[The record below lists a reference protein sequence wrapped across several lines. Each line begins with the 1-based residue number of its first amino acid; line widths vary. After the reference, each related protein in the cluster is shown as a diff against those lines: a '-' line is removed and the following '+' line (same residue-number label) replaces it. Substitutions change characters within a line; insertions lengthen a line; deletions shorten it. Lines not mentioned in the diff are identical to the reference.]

1 MATPSKKNRH
11 NNTRPKAPDSTK
23 TNDSVTRVNYP
34 QSVFSGTR
42 KTVGFKCDTG
52 LYAAFKPVA
61 KAYFGSVCRP
71 LECFMIAVLALQKE
85 RVNFGETIRIEKLN
99 IERNLRP
106 RRNLPYDTC
115 GYKDCKEPAVAIGM
129 WRKEKKFL
137 LCEKHLQEAKS
148 DPENWKLINDVESS
162 SNCSK

>member
-1 MATPSKKNRH
+1 MAMPSKKNRH

-52 LYAAFKPVA
+52 LYSAFKPVA
-61 KAYFGSVCRP
+61 KAYFGSICRP

-85 RVNFGETIRIEKLN
+85 RVNFGTTVIIQ
-99 IERNLRP
+99 NLDITRELRT
-106 RRNLPYDTC
+106 RRKIIVDKC
-115 GYKDCKEPAVAIGM
+115 GIKDCIKPAVGEAI
-129 WRKEKKFL
+129 WRNKKIFS
-137 LCEKHLQEAKS
+137 LCEKHLQEAKN
-148 DPENWKLINDVESS
+148 DPKNWRII
-162 SNCSK
+162 